1 MPPPCQSGSRP
12 PSKRPPPAVK
22 EYAVTHLQSCFCPP
36 LPTVAAAVARRHSP
50 RSSSGLHLPFPAFA
64 IAVAHRHSCR
74 CQLSL
79 VAVIRPPRSLCRR
92 PPACIA
98 LFAPPHGIITT
109 DIITISSSHPV
120 RSCCSSRCPPPALAA
135 TPRCY
140 FHRGCWRH
148 LHCHSSCAA
157 SEGTSAACGLRLSRP
172 TNRQQNPCCQ

>member
-1 MPPPCQSGSRP
+1 VPPPCQSGSRP

-64 IAVAHRHSCR
+64 IAVARRHSCR

-120 RSCCSSRCPPPALAA
+120 RSCCSSRCPPPALAVVVLDVIA
-135 TPRCY
+135 ITGVFVVVAPVMPLPLTR
-140 FHRGCWRH
+140 
-148 LHCHSSCAA
+148 
-157 SEGTSAACGLRLSRP
+157 
-172 TNRQQNPCCQ
+172 RQRRADSGQR